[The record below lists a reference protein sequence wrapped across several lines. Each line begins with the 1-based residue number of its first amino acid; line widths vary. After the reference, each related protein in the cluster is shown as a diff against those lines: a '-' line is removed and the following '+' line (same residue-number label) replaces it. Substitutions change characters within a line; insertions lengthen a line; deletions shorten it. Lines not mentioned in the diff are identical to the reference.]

1 MADTPSDKI
10 RTVLI
15 GTDLDRDS
23 DALLSTGVQVAR
35 AAGAKIHVAYAF
47 PPPMGYVNELGAGVN
62 EAVLAQEMEQVRE
75 ALSAQVRQAGITAEE
90 LGGEIL
96 RTGVAHRV
104 LPELVEETEADL
116 VIVGATA
123 GGMLH
128 RRLGSTAD
136 RVLRRT
142 TRPVLVVR
150 GGLPVP
156 PRRVLA
162 PVDLSPL
169 SAEAFQRGLAIL
181 SQLGGGTEIE
191 ALFVLN
197 VIQRQVAP
205 QFTPQ
210 QVDRFAAE
218 ELGRFVDKH
227 AGSVAGIAGIAGVAG
242 QVRRKVRA
250 GNIREEI
257 FAEIADFRP
266 DIVLLGTHG
275 LGGFDRLVIGSV
287 AADLARE
294 APCSVLVVPP
304 AAMRE

>member
-1 MADTPSDKI
+1 MADTSSNKI

-23 DALLSTGVQVAR
+23 DTLLSTGVQVAR
-35 AAGAKIHVAYAF
+35 AAGARIHVAYAF
-47 PPPMGYVNELGAGVN
+47 PPPMGFMNELGAGVN
-62 EAVLAQEMEQVRE
+62 DAVLAQETEQVRE
-75 ALSAQVRQAGITAEE
+75 ALSAQVRKAGIAAEE
-90 LGGEIL
+90 LAGETL

-104 LPELVEETEADL
+104 LPDLVEETGADM
-116 VIVGATA
+116 VIIGATA

-169 SAEAFQRGLAIL
+169 SAEAFRRGLAIL
-181 SQLGGGTEIE
+181 SQMGGGTEVE

-218 ELGRFVDKH
+218 ELDRFVDQH
-227 AGSVAGIAGIAGVAG
+227 AGSVAGIAG
-242 QVRRKVRA
+242 QVRRKVRP
-250 GNIREEI
+250 GNTREEI

-266 DIVLLGTHG
+266 DVILLGTHG

-287 AADLARE
+287 AADVARE

-304 AAMRE
+304 AAMGEA